1 MRTLSRTSLGA
12 AAALVL
18 LAATSACAPGPGFC
32 SPQPDRSDRF
42 DSNRGFTRENYAPV
56 HPVMGAAAVAGTAAC
71 MLAGHRYS

>member
-1 MRTLSRTSLGA
+1 MPTSSRTSFSA

-32 SPQPDRSDRF
+32 SPQPDRF

-56 HPVMGAAAVAGTAAC
+56 HPVMGVTAVAGTAAC
-71 MLAGHRYS
+71 LLAGYRYN